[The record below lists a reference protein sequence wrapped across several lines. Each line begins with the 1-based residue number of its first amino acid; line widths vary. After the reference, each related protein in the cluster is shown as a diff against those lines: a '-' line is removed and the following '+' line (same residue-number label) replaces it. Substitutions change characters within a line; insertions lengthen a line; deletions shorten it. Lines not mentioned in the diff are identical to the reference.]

1 MKIKNLFLAIAVL
14 ISTAISAQTQTENYV
29 KTTTYQ
35 KAVQEGAQDQV
46 LENDKVESVNYFDG
60 LGRAK
65 QSIAVRAGGQG
76 QSTNILN
83 WTDDWNVGAGGTA
96 LFNRNGEVSENER
109 IFEANPF
116 GEQSLL
122 WKCGNDV
129 ASNADGGWNTDYI
142 PVDKNVT
149 YRYTVWVKRTGS
161 QDGRT
166 YHGTQNVNNL
176 SGSANNN
183 PYFWSGDMPNINQ
196 WYLLVGVV
204 HPHTYTGGNSGISGV
219 YDSNGIKV
227 LNGTDYKWR
236 NNTSTARFRNYLY
249 YSTDTN
255 TKQYFWNPVLTQIDG
270 NGEPISQLISQS

>member
-1 MKIKNLFLAIAVL
+1 MKIKNLLIAITVL
-14 ISTAISAQTQTENYV
+14 VSTVVSAQTQTENYV

-46 LENDKVESVNYFDG
+46 LESDKVESVNYFDG

-65 QSIAVRAGGQG
+65 QSVAVRAGGQK
-76 QSTNILN
+76 QSTNIVD
-83 WTDDWNVGAGGTA
+83 WTNDWTAGGEHTP
-96 LFNRNGEVSENER
+96 LFNMNGQSVDNQR
-109 IFEANPF
+109 IFASNPF

-122 WKCGNDV
+122 WKCGND
-129 ASNADGGWNTDYI
+129 ANSDADGGWNTDYI
-142 PVDKNVT
+142 AVDKNVA

-161 QDGRT
+161 QDGTT

-176 SGSANNN
+176 SGIANNN
-183 PYFWSGDMPNINQ
+183 PYFWSGDMPNLNQ

-219 YDSNGIKV
+219 YDSNGTKV
-227 LNGTDYKWR
+227 RNGTDFKWR
-236 NNTSTARFRNYLY
+236 SNTTTARFRNYLY
-249 YSTDTN
+249 YSIDIN
-255 TKQYFWNPVLTQIDG
+255 VRQYFWNPVLTQIDG